1 MRYSANLNIIIK
13 ALEKA
18 SNHVARDFVELENLQ
33 ANPVSANKFASLT
46 YNRIKQILID
56 EFTKYRADYDIVF
69 SDSQQILRK
78 ENNEY
83 CLRIIALDG
92 IDNFSRAHPDFTIA
106 VALTH
111 NSGDKNYQTIAM
123 AIIKIIQGELF
134 YCEKGFGAYL
144 NNRRLRVSK
153 RNPSQQI
160 IVSNTITDTITDT
173 ITSDKGISDS
183 LISQNHIKNIPYNYG
198 CSTLAIAYFACARLE
213 KVILNKNNSPFLKSF
228 LLIAKESGGKVEEK
242 DNLLILTNL

>member
-13 ALEKA
+13 ALEKV
-18 SNHVARDFVELENLQ
+18 SNHVSRDFVELENLQ
-33 ANPVSANKFASLT
+33 ANPISANKFASLT
-46 YNRIKQILID
+46 YARIKQILID
-56 EFTKYRADYDIVF
+56 EFTKYRGDYDIIF
-69 SDSQQILRK
+69 SDSQQIIRK

-92 IDNFSRAHPDFTIA
+92 IENFSRAHPDFAIA

-111 NSGDKNYQTIAM
+111 NSGDKKYETIAM
-123 AIIKIIQGELF
+123 AISKIIQGELF

-160 IVSNTITDTITDT
+160 IA
-173 ITSDKGISDS
+173 SDLLLPNQD
-183 LISQNHIKNIPYNYG
+183 KNIPYNYG
-198 CSTLAIAYFACARLE
+198 CSTLAIAYFSSARLE
-213 KVILNKNNSPFLKSF
+213 KVILSQNNLLNIKSF
-228 LLIAKESGGKVEEK
+228 LLIAKEAGGKVEER
-242 DNLLILTNL
+242 DNQIILTNI

>member
-83 CLRIIALDG
+83 CFRIIALDG

-123 AIIKIIQGELF
+123 VIIKIIQGELF

-144 NNRRLRVSK
+144 NNKRLRVSK
-153 RNPSQQI
+153 RNPSQQLIASDI
-160 IVSNTITDTITDT
+160 II
-173 ITSDKGISDS
+173 SDKMISDL
-183 LISQNHIKNIPYNYG
+183 LISQDHMKNIPYNYG

-213 KVILNKNNSPFLKSF
+213 KVILNKNNSSFLKSF

>member
-123 AIIKIIQGELF
+123 AIIKIIQGELI

-160 IVSNTITDTITDT
+160 IASDII
-173 ITSDKGISDS
+173 ISDKMISDL
-183 LISQNHIKNIPYNYG
+183 LISQDHMKNIPYNYG

>member
-13 ALEKA
+13 ALEKV

-83 CLRIIALDG
+83 CFRIIALDG

-123 AIIKIIQGELF
+123 VIIKIIQGELF

-144 NNRRLRVSK
+144 NNKRLRVSK
-153 RNPSQQI
+153 RNPSQQLI
-160 IVSNTITDTITDT
+160 ASDILI
-173 ITSDKGISDS
+173 SDKMISDL
-183 LISQNHIKNIPYNYG
+183 LISQDHMKNIPYNYG

>member
-33 ANPVSANKFASLT
+33 ANPASANKFASLT

-160 IVSNTITDTITDT
+160 IASDTKIN
-173 ITSDKGISDS
+173 DS
-183 LISQNHIKNIPYNYG
+183 IISQDQIKNIPYNYG

-213 KVILNKNNSPFLKSF
+213 KVILNKHNSPYLKLF
-228 LLIAKESGGKVEEK
+228 LLIAKEAGGKVEER

>member
-160 IVSNTITDTITDT
+160 IASDII
-173 ITSDKGISDS
+173 ISDKMISDL
-183 LISQNHIKNIPYNYG
+183 LISQDHMKNIPYNYG

>member
-153 RNPSQQI
+153 RNPSQQLIASDI
-160 IVSNTITDTITDT
+160 II
-173 ITSDKGISDS
+173 SDKMISDL
-183 LISQNHIKNIPYNYG
+183 LISQDHMKNIPYNYG